1 MPTLG
6 SIFHSLGSSRS
17 VEKLLYIIGGA
28 PRVGKTIIAQEF
40 LERAN
45 VPFLSLDLLKMS
57 LVKGMPQ
64 AGIDPMDTSA
74 AVAEQMWPVV
84 RGLCVTILENE
95 REHLIEGDAILPS
108 HTQELADEFPGN
120 VRACFLG
127 FETANPSEKL
137 LTIRHQPGPEDW
149 LSQFDDYEV
158 LSMIDEMIEYSRQ
171 LREEVE
177 ASGIPYFED
186 LDDFGS
192 FKERVLSY
200 LETGQA

>member
-1 MPTLG
+1 M
-6 SIFHSLGSSRS
+6 
-17 VEKLLYIIGGA
+17 LYIIGGA

-64 AGIDPMDTSA
+64 VGINPMDSSA
-74 AVAEQMWPVV
+74 EVAEQMWPIV
-84 RGLCVTILENE
+84 RGLSVTILENE

-108 HTQELADEFPGN
+108 HTQVLADEFPGD

-127 FETANPSEKL
+127 FENAIPSERL

-149 LSQFDDYEV
+149 LRQFDDHEV
-158 LSMIDEMIEYSRQ
+158 LSMIGEMIEYSRR
-171 LREEVE
+171 LRED
-177 ASGIPYFED
+177 ADARGIPYFEG
-186 LDDFGS
+186 LDDFGA
-192 FKERVLSY
+192 FKERVLRF

>member
-1 MPTLG
+1 M
-6 SIFHSLGSSRS
+6 
-17 VEKLLYIIGGA
+17 LYIIGGA

-74 AVAEQMWPVV
+74 EVAEQMWPVV
-84 RGLCVTILENE
+84 RGLSVTILENE

-108 HTQELADEFPGN
+108 HTQELADEFPGD

-127 FETANPSEKL
+127 FETANPSGRL
-137 LTIRHQPGPEDW
+137 STIRHHPGPEDW
-149 LSQFDDYEV
+149 LSRFDDHEV
-158 LSMIDEMIEYSRQ
+158 LSMIDEMIEYSKQ
-171 LREEVE
+171 LREDAE
-177 ASGIPYFED
+177 ASRIPYFEYSD
-186 LDDFGS
+186 NFGVL
-192 FKERVLSY
+192 KEPVLRY
-200 LETGQA
+200 LATGQA

>member
-1 MPTLG
+1 M
-6 SIFHSLGSSRS
+6 
-17 VEKLLYIIGGA
+17 LYIIGGA

-64 AGIDPMDTSA
+64 AGIDPMDTSSV
-74 AVAEQMWPVV
+74 VAEQMWPIV
-84 RGLCVTILENE
+84 RGLSLTILENE
-95 REHLIEGDAILPS
+95 RDHLIEGDAILPS
-108 HTQELADEFPGN
+108 HAQELADEFPGD

-127 FETANPSEKL
+127 FENANSSERL

-149 LSQFDDYEV
+149 LRQFDDHEV
-158 LSMIDEMIEYSRQ
+158 LSMIDEMIVYSRQ
-171 LREEVE
+171 LRED
-177 ASGIPYFED
+177 AGARGIPYFEN
-186 LDDFGS
+186 LDDFGA
-192 FKERVLSY
+192 FKELVLCY